1 MYGFNTFHEKIM
13 EGLIGN
19 VRRENPPH
27 AYIFE
32 GENGLNLEDS
42 ARLFAVSL
50 ACPNNNPPCTVCNSC
65 QSAKGGNNPDII
77 FVVPEDKKKTIGVD
91 RIRDLSND
99 AYIKPFLAKRKIYIF
114 PDSSLLTEQAQNALL
129 KLIEEPPEYMV
140 FIFVSENSELLLETI
155 RSRCVKVRFPLL
167 PNEKIG
173 EYIDKISPN
182 DKRREFLINFSGGNP
197 GNVDEIIANENFDYL
212 REESLKKL
220 ESLFSSR
227 RLSAYTVCDF
237 LEGNKESAELILS
250 FFASFVR
257 DILFIRS
264 GAENLIKNS
273 DYKDEMLRLSGVL
286 SDKEIADSL
295 DKIFKAKTMLKR
307 YVNVRA
313 IALWLKFSIKK

>member
-32 GENGLNLEDS
+32 GEAGLNLSES
-42 ARLFAVSL
+42 ARLFAVTL
-50 ACPNNNPPCTVCNSC
+50 ACPNDNPPCNSCNSC
-65 QSAKGGNNPDII
+65 MSAKGGNNPDII
-77 FVVPEDKKKTIGVD
+77 FVVPEEKKKTIGVD

-114 PDSSLLTEQAQNALL
+114 PDSSCLTEQAQNALL

-140 FIFVSENSELLLETI
+140 FIFITENSELLLETI

-167 PNEKIG
+167 SNEKIG
-173 EYIDKISPN
+173 EYIDRVSPN
-182 DKRREFLINFSGGNP
+182 DKRRGFLINFSGGNP
-197 GNVDEIIANENFDYL
+197 GNVDEILANEKFDYL

-220 ESLFSSR
+220 ESLVSER
-227 RLSAYTVCDF
+227 RLSAYTVSDF
-237 LEGNKESAELILS
+237 LEENKDSAELILS
-250 FFASFVR
+250 FFEGFVR

-264 GAENLIKNS
+264 GVENLIKNS
-273 DYKDEMLRLSGVL
+273 DLKEELLRAAGLL
-286 SDKEIADSL
+286 SDKDLADSL
-295 DKIFKAKTMLKR
+295 EKIFKAKTMLKR

-313 IALWLKFSIKK
+313 IALWLKFSVKK